1 MTKNPA
7 NQKLNR
13 MPVCPVLAPV
23 VSALLTLMLLAGSSS
38 PVWAEA
44 PPVKLTGESRNL
56 ANLLIKNA
64 LISVNQGNLTGNYT
78 VLRDLASPGFRQL
91 NTASD
96 LGVIFG
102 NLRQQK
108 IDLSPIVLL
117 EPVITAAKFSKEQQ
131 QLRFKGYFPSE
142 PVQIQFELI
151 FQAANP
157 GGWMIH
163 GVSIGTATV
172 EAQSRPAEATDE
184 ESVEQIPSAN
194 TAPRSNVR
202 PASSGKPTSAATQS
216 GSRQNPAAIRPRST
230 LATP

>member
-1 MTKNPA
+1 MTNNSETQHPY
-7 NQKLNR
+7 QLPIR
-13 MPVCPVLAPV
+13 SILAPFV
-23 VSALLTLMLLAGSSS
+23 TAFLGLLLFAGSSS
-38 PVWAEA
+38 LARAEA

-172 EAQSRPAEATDE
+172 EAQSQPAEATDE
-184 ESVEQIPSAN
+184 ESVEQIPSAAA
-194 TAPRSNVR
+194 APRSNVR

-216 GSRQNPAAIRPRST
+216 GSRPNSAAVRPRST
-230 LATP
+230 LVTP

>member
-184 ESVEQIPSAN
+184 ESVEQIPSAAA
-194 TAPRSNVR
+194 APRSNVR

-216 GSRQNPAAIRPRST
+216 GSRPNPGTVRPRSPSV
-230 LATP
+230 TP